1 MFVADRKHFVE
12 TLLQQRVL
20 FDFGSIFAISNTL
33 HQEVLEEL
41 VEPAGVVVYDLVPWF
56 RGALVKAC
64 KGGNP

>member
-20 FDFGSIFAISNTL
+20 FDFGSIFTISNTL

-41 VEPAGVVVYDLVPWF
+41 VEPAGVVLYDLVYCV
-56 RGALVKAC
+56 RGVLVKAC
-64 KGGNP
+64 KDRKP